1 MQIDC
6 PFSGGH
12 QRVKIAEMAAFVAFV
27 LVSLSTAT
35 LP

>member
-6 PFSGGH
+6 LFSGGH
-12 QRVKIAEMAAFVAFV
+12 QRVKIADMAAFVVFV

-35 LP
+35 LS